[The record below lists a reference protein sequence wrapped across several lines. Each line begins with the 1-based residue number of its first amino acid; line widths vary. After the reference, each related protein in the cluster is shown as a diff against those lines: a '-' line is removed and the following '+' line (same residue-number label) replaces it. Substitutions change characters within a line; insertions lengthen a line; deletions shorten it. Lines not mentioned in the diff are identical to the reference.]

1 MPLQCQCSGYHD
13 MQPATRALAHV
24 HTPVRLSAC
33 RQKKRAMTIHSL
45 YIYSRNGSCLY
56 YAEWYRPRNTL
67 ADAPGED
74 AKLMFGLLFSL
85 KLLVNKM
92 TPAPAPDAGSGSG
105 GALFTGSAGE
115 GALSASGGA
124 AASPALPPA
133 GPDQGFFRFACGG
146 AGGGAGGYVLHH
158 LETQTGYRFVLTADA
173 AAGDLRGALWH
184 IYSELFVGH
193 ALKNPLYRVGSK
205 IEGAG
210 FAAETDA
217 FVRSLAAFAPANA
230 G

>member
-1 MPLQCQCSGYHD
+1 MHICSLRGNLQ
-13 MQPATRALAHV
+13 V
-24 HTPVRLSAC
+24 HCLLL
-33 RQKKRAMTIHSL
+33 MTIHSL
-45 YIYSRNGSCLY
+45 YIYSRNGTCLY
-56 YAEWYRPRNTL
+56 YAEWFRPRNTL

-92 TPAPAPDAGSGSG
+92 TPMPAPETSSSSG

-115 GALSASGGA
+115 GAPSSSLSGGA

-133 GPDQGFFRFACGG
+133 GPDQGFFRYACGG
-146 AGGGAGGYVLHH
+146 VGGGAGGYVLHH

-193 ALKNPLYRVGSK
+193 ALKNPHYRVGAK
-205 IEGAG
+205 IESAG
-210 FAAETDA
+210 FASETDA
-217 FVRSLAAFAPANA
+217 FVRSLPSFAPTA
-230 G
+230 GG